1 MKLFLAR
8 GACSLVP
15 HIALQEAGLA
25 YDLERVD
32 IRTHQ
37 TASGENFYT
46 INPKGYVPA
55 LRLDDGSLL
64 TEVAAIVQYVADLA
78 PEKKLAPAAGTL
90 ERYRLQEWLAF
101 ISSEIHKSFGP
112 RFDPASTDDV
122 KQAALARI
130 AGRFEFVAK
139 SLEGKTYLLGDT
151 FTVADAYLVVT
162 LNWARMLGVDLAK
175 WPALT
180 AFHERVL
187 ARPAVRAAMVAEG
200 LIQA

>member
-25 YDLERVD
+25 YDIERVD

-112 RFDPASTDDV
+112 MFDPASTDDV

-162 LNWARMLGVDLAK
+162 LNWARKLGVDLAK